1 MKYRGENL
9 VENSVNERC
18 RGWDLE
24 DIAGDSTPCVPIDRR
39 GQTYMPDVVERV
51 VVDGSTLTGS
61 MRGSV
66 GGLPPPA
73 WPLIEMAVVS
83 LRA

>member
-1 MKYRGENL
+1 
-9 VENSVNERC
+9 
-18 RGWDLE
+18 
-24 DIAGDSTPCVPIDRR
+24 
-39 GQTYMPDVVERV
+39 MPDVVERV